1 VPLFEDYIAAE
12 IGLTGVLIGSTV
24 MFIHVDNHN
33 RNEQKGRRFS
43 SIYQAK
49 IQKIQKNGR
58 VASILQHAP
67 FFSLMKLGQAGG
79 SFLLCT

>member
-1 VPLFEDYIAAE
+1 M
-12 IGLTGVLIGSTV
+12 TGCSVVVSLVVLNKN
-24 MFIHVDNHN
+24 DNHN

-67 FFSLMKLGQAGG
+67 FFSLMKLGQAGF